1 MLSTKELLHEA
12 KSLPVEDRANIAD
25 SLLKTLNVP
34 DPKIDREW
42 VEVAQC
48 RSNEIKNG
56 NVKAVNGEKVFRKIQ
71 ERFKK

>member
-1 MLSTKELLHEA
+1 MLTTQELLCEA
-12 KSLPVEDRANIAD
+12 KSLPIEDRANLVD

-42 VEVAQC
+42 IDVAQK
-48 RSNEIKNG
+48 RLIEIKKG
-56 NVKAVNGEKVFRKIQ
+56 KVKPVAGEEVFRKIQ